1 MTGAVLGVA
10 AFTVIF
16 AVSVIVGKSID
27 KKEHDYVGE
36 DEIKNQKEEAEAV
49 RKSPSEWDCER

>member
-1 MTGAVLGVA
+1 MTGAVLGVV

-16 AVSVIVGKSID
+16 TVSVIVGKSLD

-36 DEIKNQKEEAEAV
+36 DEIKNQEEKA
-49 RKSPSEWDCER
+49 